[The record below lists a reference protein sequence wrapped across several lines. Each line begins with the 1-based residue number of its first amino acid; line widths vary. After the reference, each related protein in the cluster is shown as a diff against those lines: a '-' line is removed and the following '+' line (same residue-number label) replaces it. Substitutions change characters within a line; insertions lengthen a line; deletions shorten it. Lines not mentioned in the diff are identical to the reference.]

1 VSRPKADSNQIRAR
15 FFEAAEDI
23 LKRDGGQKLRL
34 TDVAIAVGMTQSNAY
49 RYFQSKDEL
58 VSALAE
64 RWFVGVEQAAAQAV
78 AQAANPTAKIRGWLL
93 ATMNEK
99 TSRFDHDPETFL
111 SYLELAKGYPGIVF
125 RHTQRLRSMIE
136 KAIGE
141 LVGPEHVEWAID
153 TLEDAT
159 VQFRNPYLIAA
170 QRDKVTVA
178 RANSVLDAVFLLSLE
193 SAKERSL

>member
-1 VSRPKADSNQIRAR
+1 VPRPKVDSGDVRAR
-15 FFEAAEDI
+15 FFEMAEGI
-23 LKRDGGQKLRL
+23 LKQNGGRKLRL
-34 TDVAIAVGMTQSNAY
+34 ADVAKAVGMSQSNAY

-64 RWFVGVEQAAAQAV
+64 RWFAGVEQAATRAV
-78 AQAANPTAKIRGWLL
+78 AHAVDPKAKIRGWLL

-111 SYLELAKGYPGIVF
+111 SYLELAKGYPDIVF
-125 RHTQRLRSMIE
+125 LHTQRLRTIVE
-136 KAIGE
+136 NAVLE
-141 LVGPEHVEWAID
+141 LVCPEQLDWAID

-170 QRDKVTVA
+170 QRGRATEA
-178 RANSVLDAVFLLSLE
+178 RAISVLDAVFLLFLGVT
-193 SAKERSL
+193 KTT